1 MGTPL
6 ASREAQA
13 TEVVDRL
20 HEEYPDSTISL
31 NYSNRLELLIAVVLS
46 AQCTDERV
54 NEVTAELFEKY
65 DSPEDYAAASEEQLA
80 EDIYGITF
88 HNNKGGYLKG
98 IGEQIVAEHD
108 GEVPDTMSALTDL
121 PGVGRKTAN
130 VVLQHGHDIVEGI
143 VVDTHVQRLSRRL
156 GLTEE
161 ERPEAIEQDL
171 LDIVPESE
179 WQQFTHLLIDHGRA
193 VCGARSAAC
202 GDCTL
207 ADICPSEEGDSGID
221 LATGEPWCL
230 RVHADRQDGDVRRAD
245 DLLGDAAQQI
255 AVHARP
261 AVGPHHDEVGVV
273 LLAVVEDSL
282 VGVAT
287 EDHRLD
293 GDIVTERLGDLSD
306 DLLSVC
312 FDRTQF
318 VVFDV
323 GHARLD
329 VLVVTLA
336 GHVGLRDVLVVGVD
350 HPGRPE
356 VLLGDEQDVQRR
368 AVLRG
373 YVPGMFQCRVGTVT
387 TVRRKEDCIVHGN
400 TCRTTPARNVNLGV
414 SYHTQRTYRRR
425 YRTTPTM

>member
-54 NEVTAELFEKY
+54 NEVTADLFERY
-65 DSPEDYAAASEEQLA
+65 ETPEEYANATEEQLA

-88 HNNKGGYLKG
+88 HNNKGGYLQG

-156 GLTEE
+156 GLTEQ

-171 LDIVPESE
+171 LDVVPESE

-193 VCGARSAAC
+193 VCGARSAEC
-202 GDCTL
+202 GECVL
-207 ADICPSEEGDSGID
+207 ADICPSEQGDSDVD
-221 LATGEPWCL
+221 LATGEPW
-230 RVHADRQDGDVRRAD
+230 
-245 DLLGDAAQQI
+245 
-255 AVHARP
+255 
-261 AVGPHHDEVGVV
+261 
-273 LLAVVEDSL
+273 
-282 VGVAT
+282 
-287 EDHRLD
+287 
-293 GDIVTERLGDLSD
+293 
-306 DLLSVC
+306 
-312 FDRTQF
+312 
-318 VVFDV
+318 
-323 GHARLD
+323 
-329 VLVVTLA
+329 
-336 GHVGLRDVLVVGVD
+336 
-350 HPGRPE
+350 
-356 VLLGDEQDVQRR
+356 
-368 AVLRG
+368 
-373 YVPGMFQCRVGTVT
+373 
-387 TVRRKEDCIVHGN
+387 
-400 TCRTTPARNVNLGV
+400 
-414 SYHTQRTYRRR
+414 
-425 YRTTPTM
+425 